1 MTTVEPG
8 SAVTSIGVFVFA
20 LPVRSVSI
28 TGASGAVVSVAGF
41 TSLGVDLF
49 PDASVAVTV
58 TSPTGMFSVG
68 VIVTFPSAPAVPRPI
83 SFPPAVMTT
92 VEPGSAVTSIGVLV
106 FALPVRSVSITGFS
120 GAVASLVVIV
130 TGTLTFS
137 LLPSP
142 YVTSTSTFVGPPTSV
157 GIVPLTSLFVIVLPA
172 GASIALVTSSA
183 VGLC

>member
-1 MTTVEPG
+1 
-8 SAVTSIGVFVFA
+8 
-20 LPVRSVSI
+20 
-28 TGASGAVVSVAGF
+28 
-41 TSLGVDLF
+41 
-49 PDASVAVTV
+49 
-58 TSPTGMFSVG
+58 
-68 VIVTFPSAPAVPRPI
+68 
-83 SFPPAVMTT
+83 MTT